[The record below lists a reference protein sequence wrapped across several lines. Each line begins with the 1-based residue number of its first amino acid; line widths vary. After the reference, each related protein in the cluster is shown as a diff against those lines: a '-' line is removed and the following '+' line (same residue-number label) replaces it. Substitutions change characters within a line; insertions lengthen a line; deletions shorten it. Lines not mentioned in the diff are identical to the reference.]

1 MCFAHRFGSSY
12 PSRMHCGLK
21 ALRAHH
27 SHHKHCG
34 LLPCVRASLF
44 FSEGTT
50 SDKSPARDPS
60 PAGAR
65 PAGIKRCGHRHTSCV
80 RCSTADTKMRCG
92 HTGPARLGEAALEG
106 GADTLAPQPHA
117 AYTPLR
123 PPFAQVDCRLAGRPQ
138 PRHAPL
144 ASRRRRRRDGG
155 RRGDAALQWRRRQDG
170 TRNGR
175 PREPRHRQHGVE
187 LDSPRDLALLRAG
200 SQAANRRE
208 QPHRLD

>member
-1 MCFAHRFGSSY
+1 MTSVWSMGGNKMCFAHRFGSSY

-65 PAGIKRCGHRHTSCV
+65 PAGIKRCGHRH
-80 RCSTADTKMRCG
+80 
-92 HTGPARLGEAALEG
+92 PACAVALRIQKCAA
-106 GADTLAPQPHA
+106 
-117 AYTPLR
+117 
-123 PPFAQVDCRLAGRPQ
+123 
-138 PRHAPL
+138 
-144 ASRRRRRRDGG
+144 
-155 RRGDAALQWRRRQDG
+155 G
-170 TRNGR
+170 T
-175 PREPRHRQHGVE
+175 Q
-187 LDSPRDLALLRAG
+187 ALRA
-200 SQAANRRE
+200 
-208 QPHRLD
+208 